1 MSTPIRTRR
10 HLGTRRRGPDATGHG
25 VRRPAPGGHAGPGHP
40 GPEDTPF
47 WDRHHWVVP
56 ALAVGAVVGAFLMMI
71 ALTALAGGSTPFT
84 G

>member
-1 MSTPIRTRR
+1 M
-10 HLGTRRRGPDATGHG
+10 HRRGPGSTGHG
-25 VRRPAPGGHAGPGHP
+25 ARRPAPGDRSGSRHP
-40 GPEDTPF
+40 TGPEQTPF

-71 ALTALAGGSTPFT
+71 LLTALAGGSTPFT